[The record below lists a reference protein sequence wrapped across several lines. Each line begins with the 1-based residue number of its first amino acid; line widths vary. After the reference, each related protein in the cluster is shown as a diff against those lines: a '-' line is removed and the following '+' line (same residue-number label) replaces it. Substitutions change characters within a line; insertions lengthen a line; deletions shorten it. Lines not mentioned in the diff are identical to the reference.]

1 MDLAGI
7 VGPALWAAAAVVVS
21 ALISSRTAKR
31 SAAIQEKTNEASTFE
46 SVIDGMHKE
55 FQRLNDKVN
64 ALSAEVDK
72 MRAELEVERH
82 QAQRFH
88 RIAREAVKYIRKLQA
103 AFPGQPPRAPST
115 LIDILNDE
123 EPEE

>member
-7 VGPALWAAAAVVVS
+7 IGPALLAATAVVMS

-31 SAAIQEKTNEASTFE
+31 SAAIQEKTNEASPFE
-46 SVIDGMHKE
+46 SVIDGLHKE

-72 MRAELEVERH
+72 MRDELEVERN
-82 QAQRFH
+82 QAQRFR
-88 RIAREAVKYIRKLQA
+88 RIAREAVRYIRKLQA
-103 AFPGQPPRAPST
+103 AFPGQPPRPPTT
-115 LIDILNDE
+115 LIDILNDKELE
-123 EPEE
+123 E

>member
-1 MDLAGI
+1 MDFVGI
-7 VGPALWAAAAVVVS
+7 VGPALLAATAVVMS
-21 ALISSRTAKR
+21 AFISSRTAKR

-72 MRAELEVERH
+72 MRDELEVERN
-82 QAQRFH
+82 QAQRFR
-88 RIAREAVKYIRKLQA
+88 RIAREAVRYIRKLQA
-103 AFPGQPPRAPST
+103 AFPGQPPRPPTT
-115 LIDILNDE
+115 LIDILNDK

>member
-7 VGPALWAAAAVVVS
+7 VAPALLAAAAVVVS

-31 SAAIQEKTNEASTFE
+31 SAAIQEKTNEASTFK
-46 SVIDGMHKE
+46 SVIEGMHQE

-72 MRAELEVERH
+72 MRAELEVERN

-88 RIAREAVKYIRKLQA
+88 RIAREAIRYIRKLQA
-103 AFPGQPPRAPST
+103 AFPGQPPRPPAT
-115 LIDILNDE
+115 LIDVLNDE

>member
-7 VGPALWAAAAVVVS
+7 IGPALLAATAVVMS
-21 ALISSRTAKR
+21 AFISSRTAKR

-72 MRAELEVERH
+72 MRDELEVERN
-82 QAQRFH
+82 QAQRFR
-88 RIAREAVKYIRKLQA
+88 RIAREAVRYIRKLQA
-103 AFPGQPPRAPST
+103 AFPGQPPRPPTT

-123 EPEE
+123 EPKE

>member
-1 MDLAGI
+1 MDFVGI
-7 VGPALWAAAAVVVS
+7 VGPALLAATAVVVS
-21 ALISSRTAKR
+21 ASISSRTAKR

-72 MRAELEVERH
+72 MRDELEVERN
-82 QAQRFH
+82 QAQRFR
-88 RIAREAVKYIRKLQA
+88 RIAREAVRYIRKLQA
-103 AFPGQPPRAPST
+103 AFPGQPPRPPTT
-115 LIDILNDE
+115 LIDILNDK